1 QVEGRAKHG
10 DRGSDASWALKSRFE
25 IAIRGGIRTA
35 ESVLISVS
43 WSCLLWHSFHHEGH
57 EGARSQSRRK
67 RRTRAFNFP
76 PPRPAFATRCRPTSS
91 PPRNSM
97 KSVANRTCLNS
108 VGFAP
113 RQAPARSTTICC
125 QKPELV
131 LCLFFRPTPP
141 PSPLQGRGDGR
152 GVLRNL
158 RCKSLKGLDSEKNLK
173 ETERSFTVSRA
184 RQSRPDA
191 SGCGSEN
198 PAPASG
204 SDVSQPFACG
214 RERVTGEL
222 HPTGGARR
230 CRRRRAARKW
240 RRKPLQSHGTGPT
253 LGRLPRALVLPALP
267 LPGSCRRPCTLWLRE
282 P

>member
-1 QVEGRAKHG
+1 M
-10 DRGSDASWALKSRFE
+10 
-25 IAIRGGIRTA
+25 
-35 ESVLISVS
+35 
-43 WSCLLWHSFHHEGH
+43 WHSFHHEGH

-204 SDVSQPFACG
+204 SDVSQPKAEAHRPLRFAAF
-214 RERVTGEL
+214 RLRQ
-222 HPTGGARR
+222 GARHGRAPSDWRRAPVSPAPSGSEMAPQAFAITRNGPDFGAAPSRLGLAGASAAWQLQATLHALAPRANAR
-230 CRRRRAARKW
+230 CPARRRR
-240 RRKPLQSHGTGPT
+240 PSSGP
-253 LGRLPRALVLPALP
+253 
-267 LPGSCRRPCTLWLRE
+267 
-282 P
+282 